1 MKAHQLIISVGFMS
15 LIFFSCEESK
25 TQSDTEKLANFSTEN
40 TSETENSKTWLMKL
54 MEKQPLSEDEYL
66 ELVPATLQGFPL
78 QSKEPKSGLNG
89 FIAFYS
95 HEEGSEHPGL
105 RLEVIDGAG
114 NNQFQHVNAVYKM
127 LETVRNESGD
137 DFQSEIKDHKG
148 ERVLFVSK
156 TRKDRKD
163 FQLEYIQNQRY
174 HVGILGNRVG
184 PGEIYGAF
192 DELQNNQFPN

>member
-1 MKAHQLIISVGFMS
+1 MKAHQLIIYACFTA
-15 LIFFSCEESK
+15 LIFSSCG
-25 TQSDTEKLANFSTEN
+25 EN
-40 TSETENSKTWLMKL
+40 TTTNTAEEQGDMVTRGNAQTQNTKTWLQIL
-54 MEKQPLSEDEYL
+54 VEKQPLSEDEYL

-78 QSKEPKSGLNG
+78 QLKEPKSGMNG

-127 LETVRNESGD
+127 LEEVRNESGD
-137 DFQSEIKDHKG
+137 DFQSEIKDHQG

-156 TRKDRKD
+156 TKKDRKD

-184 PGEIYGAF
+184 PDEIYGAF
-192 DELQNNQFPN
+192 EELQNNQFPK

>member
-1 MKAHQLIISVGFMS
+1 MKAHQLINFACFIF
-15 LIFFSCEESK
+15 LIFFSCEENK
-25 TQSDTEKLANFSTEN
+25 TQSSTEELANFSTEN
-40 TSETENSKTWLMKL
+40 SAEQGNSKTWLMKL
-54 MEKQPLSEDEYL
+54 MDKKPLTEEEYL
-66 ELVPATLQGFPL
+66 ALVPASLQGFPL

-95 HEEGSEHPGL
+95 KEEGSEHPGL

-127 LETVRNESGD
+127 LETVRSESGY
-137 DFQSEIKDHKG
+137 DFHSEIKDHQG
-148 ERVLFVSK
+148 ERILFVSK

-174 HVGILGNRVG
+174 HVVILGNQVG

-192 DELQNNQFPN
+192 DELQNNQFPK

>member
-1 MKAHQLIISVGFMS
+1 MKAHQLIIYACFTV
-15 LIFFSCEESK
+15 LIFSSCEENTTTNTAEEQGDVL
-25 TQSDTEKLANFSTEN
+25 TQSHAES
-40 TSETENSKTWLMKL
+40 SPGKTWLQVL
-54 MEKQPLSEDEYL
+54 MEKQPMMEEEYL
-66 ELVPATLQGFPL
+66 ALVPETLQGFPL
-78 QSKEPKSGLNG
+78 QLKEPQPGLNG

-95 HEEGSEHPGL
+95 NEEGSEHPGL

-114 NNQFQHVNAVYKM
+114 NHQFQHVNAVYKM

-137 DFQSEIKDHKG
+137 NFQSEIKDHQG

-156 TRKDRKD
+156 TKKDRKD

-192 DELQNNQFPN
+192 EELQNNQFPK

>member
-1 MKAHQLIISVGFMS
+1 MKAHQLIIYACFTVM
-15 LIFFSCEESK
+15 IFSSCEENTTSNTAEEQGDGL
-25 TQSDTEKLANFSTEN
+25 TQSHAES
-40 TSETENSKTWLMKL
+40 SIGKTWLQVL
-54 MEKQPLSEDEYL
+54 MEKQPLTEDEYMA
-66 ELVPATLQGFPL
+66 LVPATLQGFPL

-95 HEEGSEHPGL
+95 HEEGREHPGL

-137 DFQSEIKDHKG
+137 DFQSEIKDHQG

-156 TRKDRKD
+156 TKQDRKD

-174 HVGILGNRVG
+174 HVGILGNLVG
-184 PGEIYGAF
+184 TGEIYGAF
-192 DELQNNQFPN
+192 EELQNNQFPK

>member
-1 MKAHQLIISVGFMS
+1 MKARQLINYTYFIF

-25 TQSDTEKLANFSTEN
+25 TANNAEKPEN
-40 TSETENSKTWLMKL
+40 VLTSGNAESQNTKTWLMKL

-66 ELVPATLQGFPL
+66 ALVPETLQGFPL
-78 QSKEPKSGLNG
+78 QLKEPKSGLNG

-95 HEEGSEHPGL
+95 HKEGSEHPGL

-127 LETVRNESGD
+127 LESVRNESGE
-137 DFQSEIKDHKG
+137 DFQSEIKDHQG

-156 TRKDRKD
+156 TKKDRKD

-184 PGEIYGAF
+184 PDEIYGAF
-192 DELQNNQFPN
+192 DELQNKQFAK